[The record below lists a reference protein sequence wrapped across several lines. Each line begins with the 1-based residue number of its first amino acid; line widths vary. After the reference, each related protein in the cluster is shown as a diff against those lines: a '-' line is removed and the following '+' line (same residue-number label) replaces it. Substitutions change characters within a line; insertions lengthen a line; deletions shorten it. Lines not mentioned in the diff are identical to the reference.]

1 MSDFVTRH
9 EYEDT
14 IALLSKRLRE
24 VTDQLEAVAA
34 GGDITA
40 HNLAY
45 FRDELATWIRVTRP
59 LLSAEQNELL
69 TLEQRAGVTE
79 TALKTEHE
87 NEAGDGDEW
96 RRRLKARAEAL
107 APGAAPGALGPL
119 EKVVHQVRDSVV
131 PYLL

>member
-45 FRDELATWIRVTRP
+45 CRDELATWIRVTRP

-69 TLEQRAGVTE
+69 TLEERAGVTE
-79 TALKTEHE
+79 AALKTDDER
-87 NEAGDGDEW
+87 EAGDGDEW
-96 RRRLKARAEAL
+96 RRRLAAIAAERSAAL
-107 APGAAPGALGPL
+107 DGDAL
-119 EKVVHQVRDSVV
+119 KVGGGGVTDAVDRV
-131 PYLL
+131 PYFLA